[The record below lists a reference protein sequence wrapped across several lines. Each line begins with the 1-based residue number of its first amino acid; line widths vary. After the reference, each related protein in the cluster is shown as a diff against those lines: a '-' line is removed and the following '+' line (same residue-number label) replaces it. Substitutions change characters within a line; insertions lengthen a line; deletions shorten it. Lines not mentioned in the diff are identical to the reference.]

1 VAELLVADSAEELA
15 CRQKATET
23 LLSYFAKHTNRLN
36 YRMHLASGRAISS
49 GAVEGQAKTLG
60 LRLKAR
66 GARWLKKKVRPMA
79 TLVCVRNSI
88 QWEGDWSLAA

>member
-1 VAELLVADSAEELA
+1 
-15 CRQKATET
+15 
-23 LLSYFAKHTNRLN
+23 
-36 YRMHLASGRAISS
+36 MHLASGRAISS